1 MKILKAR
8 SSHLQFSI
16 GDRFTART
24 ISFLNSKSVQVYNRK
39 PKYSLCN
46 PMNFRKKRDAIS
58 KEENRFIKLWVFW
71 RPEIEHLR
79 PNIVMVILSGDQIWG
94 AIFCQGLKELK
105 YKLARK
111 VAFLSLALPKEQQ
124 VKNEWLIT
132 FFFK

>member
-1 MKILKAR
+1 
-8 SSHLQFSI
+8 
-16 GDRFTART
+16 
-24 ISFLNSKSVQVYNRK
+24 
-39 PKYSLCN
+39 
-46 PMNFRKKRDAIS
+46 MNFQKKRDAIS
-58 KEENRFIKLWVFW
+58 KEQNRFIKLWVFW

-105 YKLARK
+105 YGLARK
-111 VAFLSLALPKEQQ
+111 VAFLSLVLPKEQQ